1 MCGTAN
7 WKKPPNVA
15 SGVLAL
21 FLMGS
26 VGCGTSFTPPSGPG
40 NQGGSFATN
49 EPVSGPLIGY
59 VWDPSALGVRPIL
72 GVSAAAS
79 MGAAL
84 YADSGYSAA
93 VISQLRRYAL
103 LTNKEGQTVLVTLPN
118 GEPQTLVNQRS
129 ALQKLA
135 LSPSGNAAL
144 IYASDLSTLTLIQGL
159 PGTPRPQTI
168 TLPGSAAAERA
179 VVGDTGL
186 ILIATK
192 QADGTSLVRSVT
204 PSGSTAT
211 VITAGQLGGFAFLP
225 HSTNALIADAAQN
238 AVLLASGLGG
248 TPGISRVAGLADG
261 IAEPMAVAASADGR
275 WAVVAN
281 RQGSTI
287 VRVDLTNR
295 APISQVR
302 CSCSPN
308 VLLSLAGNSVFLLT
322 PPGAGSLS
330 LFDGDAAK
338 PRILFIPGIQTA
350 SARGMMR

>member
-1 MCGTAN
+1 M
-7 WKKPPNVA
+7 KPHNVA
-15 SGVLAL
+15 ATVLAL
-21 FLMGS
+21 FLMGN
-26 VGCGTSFTPPSGPG
+26 VGCGTSFTTPSGPA
-40 NQGGSFATN
+40 NPGSFSTN

-59 VWDPSALGVRPIL
+59 VWDPSAAGVRPIL

-103 LTNKEGQTVLVTLPN
+103 LTNKEGQTVLVNLPN
-118 GEPQTLVNQRS
+118 GEPQRLVNQVSTRQQ
-129 ALQKLA
+129 AA
-135 LSPSGNAAL
+135 ISPSGNSAL
-144 IYASDLSTLTLIQGL
+144 IYATDLSTLTLIQGL
-159 PGTPRPQTI
+159 PRTLSMQTI
-168 TLPGSAAAERA
+168 NLPASAAAERA
-179 VVGDTGL
+179 AIGDTGL
-186 ILIATK
+186 ILIAST
-192 QADGTSLVRSVT
+192 QADGTSVVRSIT
-204 PSGSTAT
+204 PGGTTAAVAT
-211 VITAGQLGGFAFLP
+211 VGQLGGLAFLP
-225 HSTNALIADAAQN
+225 HSTSALIADAAQN

-248 TPGISRVAGLADG
+248 ALGISQVAGIGDG
-261 IAEPMAVAASADGR
+261 IAQPMAVAASADGR

-287 VRVDLTNR
+287 VRFDLTSR
-295 APISQVR
+295 APTSQVQ

-350 SARGMMR
+350 SAQGMMR